1 MKRMSFTILI
11 VLIACAFVKAQTTAT
26 ATSTVTAKIP
36 VSLQLSVIS
45 GASVN
50 FDFTGKVSQLSTGI
64 EQLNAVSLSYS
75 SNLPWFV
82 TVNASGANFSGG
94 SATNPM
100 PASALQVKND
110 AGGTYT
116 NLSTTPISLSGT
128 TGSKIAPGAGTIG
141 VDMKLKPGATVTPAS
156 NYSLG
161 ITYTISNL

>member
-1 MKRMSFTILI
+1 MKRILFTISI
-11 VLIACAFVKAQTTAT
+11 VLIACLFANAQSTAT

-36 VSLQLSVIS
+36 VSLQLSVSS

-50 FDFTGKVSQLSTGI
+50 FDFTGKVSQLATGI

-82 TVNASGANFSGG
+82 TINASGANFSGG

-100 PASALQVKND
+100 PSSALQVKNG
-110 AGGTYT
+110 AGGNYT
-116 NLSTTPISLSGT
+116 SLGTTPISLSGT
-128 TGSKIAPGAGTIG
+128 TGSKIPPGAGTIG
-141 VDMKLKPGATVTPAS
+141 VDMKLRPGPTATPAS